1 MKRSVILT
9 KMIQDDTEE
18 MYRAIMTRD
27 IVKWDNTAAMND
39 AIPCDP
45 RLITISSTLVEDIRY
60 LLLRSRRADGA
71 EWYMP
76 FN

>member
-27 IVKWDNTAAMND
+27 IVK
-39 AIPCDP
+39 
-45 RLITISSTLVEDIRY
+45 
-60 LLLRSRRADGA
+60 
-71 EWYMP
+71 
-76 FN
+76 